1 MIPLLTKTTKKVLKN
16 KYVMTAIISI
26 VAFFF
31 LKGTVK
37 KLIRKYRESRFDKNE
52 TNDVNQIAQQYRAA
66 ANPSGISWLIETD
79 GTDEAAVERLGYQTK
94 DKMESVATAYK
105 QKFDETLTDRMRKEL
120 NPDEFQDWKN
130 IID

>member
-1 MIPLLTKTTKKVLKN
+1 MLPLLAKKALKN
-16 KYVMTAIISI
+16 KYVMTTIISI

-52 TNDVNQIAQQYRAA
+52 TNDVNQIAQQYRSA
-66 ANPSGISWLIETD
+66 ANPSAISWLIDAD
-79 GTDEAAVERLGYQTK
+79 GTDEDAIERLGYQSK
-94 DKMESVATAYK
+94 GKIESVADAYK

-120 NPDEFQDWKN
+120 DADEFQEWKN

>member
-1 MIPLLTKTTKKVLKN
+1 MLPILAKKALKN
-16 KYVMTAIISI
+16 KYVMTTIISI

-52 TNDVNQIAQQYRAA
+52 TQDVNQIAQQYRAA
-66 ANPSGISWLIETD
+66 ANPSGISWLINTD
-79 GTDEAAVERLGYQTK
+79 GTDEDAIERLGYQTK
-94 DKMESVATAYK
+94 GNLESVATAYK

-120 NPDEFQDWKN
+120 SPDEFQEWKN

>member
-1 MIPLLTKTTKKVLKN
+1 MLPVLAKKALKN

-31 LKGTVK
+31 LKGSVK

-52 TNDVNQIAQQYRAA
+52 TQDVNQLAQQYRAA
-66 ANPSGISWLIETD
+66 ANPSALSWMIDID

-94 DKMESVATAYK
+94 GKLSPIASAYK
-105 QKFDETLTDRMRKEL
+105 QKFNETLTDRMRKEL
-120 NPDEFQDWKN
+120 NADEFQDWKN